1 MADGN
6 TPNNVTTLNRERLAL
21 WIVIFSIIAITIL
34 AGVSIA
40 TSQNVAGEAKAV
52 LATVLPLFGTW
63 VGTVLAY
70 YFSKDN
76 FAAATA
82 SVTELVGKVTAEQ
95 KLASIPAKDKMIAR
109 ADMFVKTLPEDKIKL
124 VETLDALEKT
134 KKGSRIPILDDQGH
148 PAYMVHRSMIDR
160 YLADQARKTPPPDP
174 ATLTFKNLLTDDP
187 ELGKWAKQSFA
198 VIKEDSTLAEAK
210 SAMERISGCQDVFV
224 TKGGTESEPVIGWV
238 TNVVIA
244 ENAKV

>member
-1 MADGN
+1 MADSN

-21 WIVIFSIIAITIL
+21 WVVIFSIIAITIL

-70 YFSKDN
+70 YFSKEN
-76 FAAATA
+76 FDAATA
-82 SVTELVGKVTAEQ
+82 SVTKLVGTVTAEQ

-109 ADMFVKTLPEDKIKL
+109 ANMFVKTLPEDKIKL
-124 VETLDALEKT
+124 VETLDELEKT

-160 YLADQARKTPPPDP
+160 YMADQARKTPPPDP

-187 ELGKWAKQSFA
+187 DLGKWAKQSFA

-210 SAMERISGCQDVFV
+210 SAMERISGCQDVFL

-244 ENAKV
+244 ESAKV

>member
-6 TPNNVTTLNRERLAL
+6 TPNNVTTLNRERLAS

-70 YFSKDN
+70 YFSKEN
-76 FAAATA
+76 FDAATR

-109 ADMFVKTLPEDKIKL
+109 ADMFAKTLPEDKIKL
-124 VETLDALEKT
+124 VETLDELEKT
-134 KKGSRIPILDDQGH
+134 KKGSRIPILNDPGH

-187 ELGKWAKQSFA
+187 DLGKWAKQSFA

-210 SAMERISGCQDVFV
+210 SAMERISGCQDVFL

-244 ENAKV
+244 ESAKV

>member
-6 TPNNVTTLNRERLAL
+6 TPNNVTTLNRERLAS
-21 WIVIFSIIAITIL
+21 WIIIFSIIAITIL

-70 YFSKDN
+70 YFSKEN
-76 FAAATA
+76 FDAATR

-95 KLASIPAKDKMIAR
+95 KLASIPAKDKWIAR
-109 ADMFVKTLPEDKIKL
+109 AEMFVKTLPEDKIKL
-124 VETLDALEKT
+124 VETLEELEKT
-134 KKGSRIPILDDQGH
+134 KKGSRIPTLNDQGH

-210 SAMERISGCQDVFV
+210 SAMERISACQDVFV
-224 TKGGTESEPVIGWV
+224 TRGGTESEPVIGWV